1 MEKKEHQ
8 TELQLE
14 IYEKL
19 KLVPKGK
26 VVTYK
31 ELANSVGSKAY
42 RFVGSC
48 MKNNLYPVS
57 IPCYKVVLSNG
68 EVGNYSSKGGTKSKI
83 RKLENDG
90 VEIINGNVDLEK
102 FGFKF
107 KN

>member
-19 KLVPKGK
+19 RLVPKGK
-26 VVTYK
+26 VITYK
-31 ELANSVGSKAY
+31 ELAKSVNSNAS
-42 RFVGSC
+42 RFVGRC
-48 MKNNLYPVS
+48 MKNNLDPVS
-57 IPCYKVVLSNG
+57 IPCYKVVLTNG
-68 EVGNYSSKGGTKSKI
+68 EVWNYSSKGGTKSKI